1 MKFWTL
7 TAALLLTL
15 TSLSADASRLGAGRS
30 VGKQSGNVTQ
40 REAAPAAPA
49 APSQGATNAA
59 GKPVTSAA
67 PAAAKRT

>member
-1 MKFWTL
+1 MKFWTM

-49 APSQGATNAA
+49 ATRW
-59 GKPVTSAA
+59 
-67 PAAAKRT
+67 PAARSQYQHRRRSPTSTSC